1 MKKKI
6 ILCVAVLALFVA
18 LIGCDKTSDTQKL
31 LDDIGALSDKVTGI
45 TQNEVHELLGSPAGK
60 LSGFWGDM
68 YYNSDDQAVIIY
80 YDADGKVK
88 TVTEQQTLQNRPEN

>member
-1 MKKKI
+1 MDMKKKI
-6 ILCVAVLALFVA
+6 ILCVAVLTLFVA
-18 LIGCDKTSDTQKL
+18 LIGCNKTSETQKL

-68 YYNSDDQAVIIY
+68 YYNSNEQAVIIY
-80 YDADGKVK
+80 YDANGEVELVK
-88 TVTEQQTLQNRPEN
+88 MAEFPAE

>member
-1 MKKKI
+1 MLMKKII

-18 LIGCDKTSDTQKL
+18 LIGCDKISDTRIM

-80 YDADGKVK
+80 YDADGKVELVK
-88 TVTEQQTLQNRPEN
+88 IAEVSAE